1 MFHSI
6 FSLKYTMSV
15 FYPAGMSQLCFSVGD
30 VELQTLL
37 EQFLSSISDTVLAA
51 PASLECAEEILLQL
65 EETDKNFHNYEFVK
79 FLRQHLEAS
88 VGLVVEEETR
98 KLTGGD
104 RQHAIGAGH
113 DTLIHTVTNT
123 TRESQE
129 YQQMMH
135 SLKTKMS
142 TVVDTLIQQLEED
155 QLKKERR
162 DKQQFSGCF
171 TDNCSDSDSSF
182 NQSYTFIRQEQLQV
196 LADNLSSSKP
206 KQVRREALQ
215 VLCCAPPSD
224 VLSCVSW
231 SGLRSNLCATLAE
244 SDPELSEGVLQ
255 FFAKS
260 FSSSPFNVTREIYT
274 SLATSL
280 ESSFLSLKPSVPFGS
295 AGTDIN
301 SPEIS
306 SLLKQIRLMNDFQK
320 EVTTFWIRH
329 PEMYMEEIIESTFS
343 LLTLRDGASSP
354 GKETALQ
361 PIHLLALL
369 DVKAAWFRK
378 WMHGFYSRT
387 VVLRLLEKKYKS
399 LIVASVQQCIH
410 FLESGGTVATHSTDP
425 QSEKQQASGAVAG
438 SVVQRSVYTT
448 AELDYARFVH
458 SLCVLGKLLLYK
470 NGRKLF
476 PIQMKTRQEPL
487 SLTSLVVLLIN
498 LVYQH
503 PKPLPSVPSDSDSAA
518 RRDGTFCDLCCEDEP
533 QTMTMIARATPL
545 NDLSLCHVKLQE
557 HVGVSPKLVT
567 TGMKAGS
574 LFLLIWSQSRNS
586 CPPPSDWLS
595 PSRLVMEVLWTLCER
610 SECAAECLH
619 QSAVMETLLAPVMA
633 LLNGQEAKLESPAVT
648 LTLVADILA
657 RIANTDRGLSLFLH
671 EKNLLVN
678 NSERSCPAHIVVR
691 FTLKLLDN
699 TLPGLKDPG
708 IPHGLCGAFI
718 FVCRQMYNTC
728 EGLQVL
734 RPYDLHQALA
744 AAWQTSGLRSE
755 RVPAPVPGAVVAC
768 EESQNVR
775 IWEETLLDSLLN
787 FAVTPRGLVL
797 LQQTG
802 ALEQCVAHMFSRFT
816 RRLQVSRCEKFGY
829 GVMVTQVAA
838 TAPGAAALHKSGFV
852 RALVVDL
859 WSTLEVSSEDARV
872 VRPKSTSME
881 PIDRSCLKSFLSLV
895 NMLSSAQS
903 VWELVGRQA
912 LANKS
917 HYTLRETPRSV
928 PELLD
933 RLIAVNS
940 DAKIHSLFHYEQS
953 HTFGL
958 RLLSVLCCN
967 LDSFLLLESQYN
979 ICSMLL
985 QSQRENVTEQ
995 DAGGGKCIVDVLSVE
1010 RNHVLVRVGVVGGPS
1025 ERSLPPRALQE
1036 GEDPYPWPMFSFYP
1050 PPSCYTM
1057 DPPQLVQASADP
1069 DISSFL
1075 SSSESSKHG
1084 QAWMEDCRRLYRTV
1098 MTVNP
1103 DVLTGHVLADLLET
1117 AVDHLSATESFFS
1130 EARLKAE
1137 ERSARGVVLSSVEL
1151 LGMDICLRYGRFL
1164 GLLTDDAAED
1174 LTLLMKTVKMLLTSQ
1189 RVQTASTLMTLQ
1201 DGYLGHDWLLS
1212 TVFLLMGGARG
1223 RSLSFLLSLST
1234 LLTSAFMW
1242 PARIHASVHLPA
1254 EVSQCGIP
1262 PVYWCTAHYVE
1273 MLLKAEV
1280 PLVHSAFRMSG
1291 FTPSQMCLHWLG
1303 QCFWN
1308 YLDWPQICHYVST
1321 CVLMGPDYQVYVC
1334 VAIFKHLQPE
1344 ILLRTQSQELQLFL
1358 KEEPIQGFRFGAHLD
1373 FMEHLES
1380 RYRSLVLT
1388 DMRRVRTDLTL
1399 RT

>member
-1 MFHSI
+1 
-6 FSLKYTMSV
+6 
-15 FYPAGMSQLCFSVGD
+15 MSQLCFSVGD

-37 EQFLSSISDTVLAA
+37 KQFLSSISDRVLAA
-51 PASLECAEEILLQL
+51 PSSLECAEEILLQL
-65 EETDKNFHNYEFVK
+65 EETDENFHNYEFVK

-113 DTLIHTVTNT
+113 DTLIHTVTSR

-142 TVVDTLIQQLEED
+142 TVVDTLVQQFEED
-155 QLKKERR
+155 QLKKECR

-171 TDNCSDSDSSF
+171 TDSCSDSDSSF

-206 KQVRREALQ
+206 KQVRGEALQ

-231 SGLRSNLCATLAE
+231 SGLRSNLCATLGE

-260 FSSSPFNVTREIYT
+260 LSSSPFNVTREIYT

-343 LLTLRDGASSP
+343 LLTLRDGSSSL
-354 GKETALQ
+354 GKERAVQ

-369 DVKAAWFRK
+369 DVKATWFRK

-425 QSEKQQASGAVAG
+425 QAEKQQASG
-438 SVVQRSVYTT
+438 SVPRSVYTT
-448 AELDYARFVH
+448 AELDYALFVH

-476 PIQMKTRQEPL
+476 PIQMETRKEPV
-487 SLTSLVVLLIN
+487 SLTSLIVLLID

-503 PKPLPSVPSDSDSAA
+503 PKPLASVSSD
-518 RRDGTFCDLCCEDEP
+518 
-533 QTMTMIARATPL
+533 
-545 NDLSLCHVKLQE
+545 
-557 HVGVSPKLVT
+557 
-567 TGMKAGS
+567 
-574 LFLLIWSQSRNS
+574 
-586 CPPPSDWLS
+586 SDWLS
-595 PSRLVMEVLWTLCER
+595 PSRLVMEVLGTLCER
-610 SECAAECLH
+610 SQCAAECLH
-619 QSAVMETLLAPVMA
+619 QSAVMETLLAPLIA
-633 LLNGQEAKLESPAVT
+633 LLSGQQAKLESPAVT
-648 LTLVADILA
+648 LTLAADILA
-657 RIANTDRGLSLFLH
+657 RIANTDGGLSLFLYQ
-671 EKNLLVN
+671 KNLLVN
-678 NSERSCPAHIVVR
+678 NSERSCPARIVVQ

-699 TLPGLKDPG
+699 SLPGLKDPG

-734 RPYDLHQALA
+734 RPYDLHRALA
-744 AAWQTSGLRSE
+744 AAWETSRLQSE
-755 RVPAPVPGAVVAC
+755 PVPTPVPGAVVAC

-802 ALEQCVAHMFSRFT
+802 ALDPCVAHMFSRFT
-816 RRLQVSRCEKFGY
+816 RGLQVSRCEKFGY

-838 TAPGAAALHKSGFV
+838 TAPGAAALLKSGFV

-859 WSTLEVSSEDARV
+859 WSTLEFSSEDARV
-872 VRPKSTSME
+872 VGPKSTSME

-903 VWELVGRQA
+903 VWELAGRQA
-912 LANKS
+912 LANKT
-917 HYTLRETPRSV
+917 HYSLRETPGSL
-928 PELLD
+928 PDLLD

-953 HTFGL
+953 HTLGL

-967 LDSFLLLESQYN
+967 LDSFLLLETQYH

-1050 PPSCYTM
+1050 PPSCYTRE
-1057 DPPQLVQASADP
+1057 PPQLAQASADP

-1075 SSSESSKHG
+1075 SSSETSKHG
-1084 QAWMEDCRRLYRTV
+1084 QAWMEDCRRLYRKV

-1103 DVLTGHVLADLLET
+1103 DVLTGHVLADLLEM

-1189 RVQTASTLMTLQ
+1189 RVQTASTLVTLQ

-1223 RSLSFLLSLST
+1223 RSLSVLLSLST

-1254 EVSQCGIP
+1254 EVSQSGIP

-1321 CVLMGPDYQVYVC
+1321 CVLMGADYQVYVC
-1334 VAIFKHLQPE
+1334 VAIFKHLQPD

-1358 KEEPIQGFRFGAHLD
+1358 KQGHRMVSFAGGKCQPSLLCEDMSSAGLVPLSPSLSAAVSRSRRRFEVCLTAAG
-1373 FMEHLES
+1373 
-1380 RYRSLVLT
+1380 VLHAAIC
-1388 DMRRVRTDLTL
+1388 DPHPGKLLGKLQPLL
-1399 RT
+1399 RDVGR